1 MGSVQQTLRAGLLK
15 QHAHACM
22 HMGIGGAFT
31 YIVVI
36 VILFIKVQSL
46 FAV

>member
-1 MGSVQQTLRAGLLK
+1 MGCVQETFGTGLLK

-36 VILFIKVQSL
+36 VILFIKV
-46 FAV
+46 